1 MELFRHTSI
10 KDFNAFEELY
20 KSNVYAVC
28 NLLKKFSINVHTIGE
43 YKDLLE
49 TYPKLPVIEDIDKD
63 LFGCYV
69 LKETNDAKDT
79 ISGIIINDELC
90 SQLKFNT
97 NDILAAI
104 AHEIG
109 HIMFFFL
116 ENKQIDEELKA
127 DEFACKMGL
136 SVELLGLL
144 EKIQKSDI
152 YNELT
157 ISHLELRLKVIKE
170 YIHHSKP

>member
-1 MELFRHTSI
+1 MRLFYYTSC
-10 KDFNAFEELY
+10 KEFNTFEELY
-20 KSNVYAVC
+20 KSNAYAVC
-28 NLLKKFSINVHTIGE
+28 NLLKKFSVNVHTIGE
-43 YKDLLE
+43 YKELLE
-49 TYPKLPVIEDIDKD
+49 QYSKLPVIEDIDKD

-90 SQLKFNT
+90 SQLKLTT
-97 NDILAAI
+97 NDKLAAI

-116 ENKQIDEELKA
+116 ENKQIDEEFKA
-127 DEFACKMGL
+127 DEFACQMGL

-144 EKIQKSDI
+144 EKLQKSGI
-152 YNELT
+152 YNEHT
-157 ISHLELRLKVIKE
+157 TRQLELRLKAIKK
-170 YIHHSKP
+170 YRHYFNA

>member
-1 MELFRHTSI
+1 MRLFYYTSC
-10 KDFNAFEELY
+10 KEFNTFEELY
-20 KSNVYAVC
+20 KSSAYAVC
-28 NLLKKFSINVHTIGE
+28 NLLKKFSVNVHTIGE
-43 YKDLLE
+43 YKELLE
-49 TYPKLPVIEDIDKD
+49 QYSKLPVIEDIDKD

-90 SQLKFNT
+90 SQLKLTT
-97 NDILAAI
+97 NDKLAAI

-116 ENKQIDEELKA
+116 ENKQIDEEFKA
-127 DEFACKMGL
+127 DEFACQMGL

-144 EKIQKSDI
+144 EKLQKSGI
-152 YNELT
+152 YNEHT
-157 ISHLELRLKVIKE
+157 TRQLELRLKAIKK
-170 YIHHSKP
+170 YRHYFNA

>member
-1 MELFRHTSI
+1 MKLFCYTSY
-10 KDFNAFEELY
+10 KEFNTFEELY
-20 KSNVYAVC
+20 KSKAYAVC
-28 NLLKKFSINVHTIGE
+28 NLLKKFSVNVHTIGE
-43 YKDLLE
+43 YKELLE
-49 TYPKLPVIEDIDKD
+49 QHSKLPVIEDIDKD

-90 SQLKFNT
+90 SQLKLTT
-97 NDILAAI
+97 NDKLAAI

-116 ENKQIDEELKA
+116 ENKQIDEEFKA
-127 DEFACKMGL
+127 DEYACQMGL

-144 EKIQKSDI
+144 EKLQKSGI
-152 YNELT
+152 YNEHT
-157 ISHLELRLKVIKE
+157 TRQLELRLKAIKK
-170 YIHHSKP
+170 YRHYFNA